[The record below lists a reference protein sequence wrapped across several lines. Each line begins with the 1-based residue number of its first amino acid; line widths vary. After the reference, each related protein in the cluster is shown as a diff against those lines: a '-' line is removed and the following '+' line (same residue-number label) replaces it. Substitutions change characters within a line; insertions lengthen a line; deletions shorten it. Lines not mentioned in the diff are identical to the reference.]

1 MIELDSLFLAK
12 FVLMKKS
19 HLLTTLICLGLAVGS
34 CKKNGG
40 TTPPPPPPKEENI
53 AFSIEPD
60 PGSTI
65 VSSSTA
71 TYPYTVKVT
80 SNITPSNGI
89 HVDYATQLDTDNAN
103 PTFTRESSTTATSY
117 NLTTSTLES
126 GKLYKVTVKV
136 TSQKTATNT
145 LTKTFKVARK

>member
-1 MIELDSLFLAK
+1 MTIKKLSAAFLFSA
-12 FVLMKKS
+12 
-19 HLLTTLICLGLAVGS
+19 LLLNS
-34 CKKNGG
+34 CTEKANP
-40 TTPPPPPPKEENI
+40 TPPPPPPAEENI

-80 SNITPSNGI
+80 SNIKPSNGI
-89 HVDYATQLDTDNAN
+89 HVDYATQLDTDNSN

-117 NLTTSTLES
+117 SLTTSNLES

-136 TSQKTATNT
+136 TSQKTSTNT